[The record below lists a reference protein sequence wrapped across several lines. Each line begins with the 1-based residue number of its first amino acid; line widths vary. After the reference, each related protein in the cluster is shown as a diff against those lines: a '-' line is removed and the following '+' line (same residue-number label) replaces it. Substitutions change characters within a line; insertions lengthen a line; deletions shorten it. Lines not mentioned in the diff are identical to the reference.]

1 MGAKNCPETPRQ
13 QMIGMMYLVLT
24 AMLAL
29 NVSKDILEAFNVVD
43 ESLALSN
50 ISVKESMQ
58 QQYAALYNSDD
69 PKAADAQ
76 TKAKQLQKL
85 TDDMVYYIENLRFE
99 LVKYVDGDNADG
111 VKEAQELAKKNGQKV
126 PFVPVEKID
135 GKDNFDKP
143 THFFLADSEGKNP
156 DTRAYQLKEKL
167 KNYRAAILKLVS
179 EQNRSK
185 VDKRIA
191 IQADCFRH
199 LHHGILP
206 MLSGLKARGIR
217 IGLITNCFSQEAKL
231 IRESKLYPYFDAP
244 CLSWEEGVRKPD
256 PAIYRTCLRRL
267 GIAPEN
273 CLYVGD
279 GGSFELETARSLG
292 LQAVQATWYRQPTF
306 EHKQAALRTN
316 FPQLSDPMEV
326 LDWVTK

>member
-1 MGAKNCPETPRQ
+1 MPIQAVIFDMYETLITQFCSPLYYGTEIARDLGLSPAEFLPGWRATEEARATGKLTFEETMGRLMKAHGIYTPETHRE
-13 QMIGMMYLVLT
+13 V
-24 AMLAL
+24 
-29 NVSKDILEAFNVVD
+29 
-43 ESLALSN
+43 
-50 ISVKESMQ
+50 
-58 QQYAALYNSDD
+58 
-69 PKAADAQ
+69 
-76 TKAKQLQKL
+76 
-85 TDDMVYYIENLRFE
+85 
-99 LVKYVDGDNADG
+99 
-111 VKEAQELAKKNGQKV
+111 
-126 PFVPVEKID
+126 
-135 GKDNFDKP
+135 
-143 THFFLADSEGKNP
+143 
-156 DTRAYQLKEKL
+156 
-167 KNYRAAILKLVS
+167 
-179 EQNRSK
+179 

-199 LHHGILP
+199 LHPGILP

-217 IGLITNCFSQEAKL
+217 IGLITNCFSEEAKL
-231 IRESKLYPYFDAP
+231 IRESKLYPYFDAH

-292 LQAVQATWYRQPTF
+292 LQAVQATWYRQSAF

>member
-1 MGAKNCPETPRQ
+1 MSIQAVIYDMYETLVTQFCSPLYYGTQIAENLGLSPAEFLPGWRATEEARATGKLTFEETMGRLMKAHGIYTPETHRE
-13 QMIGMMYLVLT
+13 V
-24 AMLAL
+24 
-29 NVSKDILEAFNVVD
+29 
-43 ESLALSN
+43 
-50 ISVKESMQ
+50 
-58 QQYAALYNSDD
+58 
-69 PKAADAQ
+69 
-76 TKAKQLQKL
+76 
-85 TDDMVYYIENLRFE
+85 
-99 LVKYVDGDNADG
+99 
-111 VKEAQELAKKNGQKV
+111 
-126 PFVPVEKID
+126 
-135 GKDNFDKP
+135 
-143 THFFLADSEGKNP
+143 
-156 DTRAYQLKEKL
+156 
-167 KNYRAAILKLVS
+167 
-179 EQNRSK
+179 

-199 LHHGILP
+199 LHPGILP

-217 IGLITNCFSQEAKL
+217 IGLITNCFSEEAKL
-231 IRESKLYPYFDAP
+231 IRESKLYPYFDAH

-292 LQAVQATWYRQPTF
+292 LQAVQATWYRQSAF